1 MYNYM
6 LVHLKF
12 VHRFGVVSADSN
24 NKSSGDGGG
33 GVMSEEERQRLL
45 KRKERF
51 GEVTSKTIE
60 KVTLNMIFILVLH
73 HFCLT
78 NCLPSGFKI

>member
-1 MYNYM
+1 M
-6 LVHLKF
+6 HLKF
-12 VHRFGVVSADSN
+12 VHRFGVVSADTNS
-24 NKSSGDGGG
+24 KSGGDEGG

-73 HFCLT
+73 HFCFT
-78 NCLPSGFKI
+78 NCLAFG